1 MCKTAKK
8 SPQSNQSNQ
17 KCIKKNLL
25 NCVQVICSPDK
36 FYACRS
42 AARTCTFC
50 PLKPIQTQL
59 LSDLG
64 VCVCVCVCEIFQYW
78 TSTNAISPLLS
89 DGAAL
94 YCIWPD
100 SLHITT
106 AILFLNYSGGIP
118 DSAAGFTM
126 IPPQLLRSTVC
137 QVIILPTC
145 KHVNWSARR
154 VMQ

>member
-1 MCKTAKK
+1 MCKTARK

-17 KCIKKNLL
+17 KCIKKSLL

-64 VCVCVCVCEIFQYW
+64 VCVKYSSIEHQLMQSAHYCLMGQHCTVSDLTATISQQPYCSSIIQGGSW
-78 TSTNAISPLLS
+78 TVQQ
-89 DGAAL
+89 
-94 YCIWPD
+94 
-100 SLHITT
+100 
-106 AILFLNYSGGIP
+106 
-118 DSAAGFTM
+118 GFTM
-126 IPPQLLRSTVC
+126 IPPQLLGSTVC